1 MRKALGRGLE
11 ALIPSFTSDE
21 EKKEIIVNIAL
32 DKIKPNKYQPRFHF
46 SEGKIK
52 ELADSIKEK
61 GIVQPILVSAKEE
74 GYELIAGERR
84 WRASQ
89 IAGLKE
95 IPALVRKMSERE
107 VFEISLIENIQREDL
122 NPLEEAEAY
131 QRISKE
137 FKLTQEELAKKL
149 GKTRSSVA
157 NSLRL
162 LNLPEKIKGFLSSGI
177 LSSGHARAIL
187 SLKEQKSQEDLA
199 QRVAT
204 QKLSVRETE
213 EIVQHYKPKKGKTM
227 SGEEKTQNPEITNLE
242 EKLQYALG
250 TKVKI
255 KNSGEKGKIEIFY
268 FSLEDMERIMKL
280 LKVQIS

>member
-11 ALIPSFTSDE
+11 ALIPSFTLEE
-21 EKKEIIVNIAL
+21 EKKEVIVNIPL

-46 SEGKIK
+46 AEEKIK

-74 GYELIAGERR
+74 GYELIVGERR

-95 IPALVRKMSERE
+95 IPALVKKMSERE
-107 VFEISLIENIQREDL
+107 IFEISLIENIQREDL

-137 FKLTQEELAKKL
+137 FKLTQEEVAKKL
-149 GKTRSSVA
+149 GKTRSSLA

-213 EIVQHYKPKKGKTM
+213 EIVKHYKPKKGKTKP
-227 SGEEKTQNPEITNLE
+227 GEEKTQNPEITNLE
-242 EKLQYALG
+242 EKIQYALG

-255 KNSGEKGKIEIFY
+255 KNSGKKGKIEIFY
-268 FSLEDMERIMKL
+268 YSLEDMERIIKL
-280 LKVQIS
+280 LKA

>member
-11 ALIPSFTSDE
+11 ALIPSFTSEE
-21 EKKEIIVNIAL
+21 EKKEVIVNIPL

-46 SEGKIK
+46 AEGKIK

-61 GIVQPILVSAKEE
+61 GIVQPILVLAKEE

-89 IAGLKE
+89 IAGVKE
-95 IPALVRKMSERE
+95 IPALVKKMSERE
-107 VFEISLIENIQREDL
+107 IFEISLIENIQREDL

-157 NSLRL
+157 NSVRL

-213 EIVQHYKPKKGKTM
+213 EIVQHYKPKKGKTKP
-227 SGEEKTQNPEITNLE
+227 GEEKTQNPEITNLE
-242 EKLQYALG
+242 EKIQYALG

-255 KNSGEKGKIEIFY
+255 KNSGKKGKIEIFY
-268 FSLEDMERIMKL
+268 YSLEDMERIIKL
-280 LKVQIS
+280 LKA

>member
-11 ALIPSFTSDE
+11 ALIPSFTSEE
-21 EKKEIIVNIAL
+21 EKKEVIVNIPL

-46 SEGKIK
+46 AEEKIK

-74 GYELIAGERR
+74 GYELIVGERR

-95 IPALVRKMSERE
+95 IPALVKKMSERE
-107 VFEISLIENIQREDL
+107 IFEISLIENIQREDL

-137 FKLTQEELAKKL
+137 FKLTQEEVAKKL
-149 GKTRSSVA
+149 GKTRSSLA

-213 EIVQHYKPKKGKTM
+213 EIVKHYKPKKGKTKP
-227 SGEEKTQNPEITNLE
+227 GEEKTQNPEITNLE
-242 EKLQYALG
+242 EKIQYALG

-255 KNSGEKGKIEIFY
+255 KNSGKKGKIEIFY
-268 FSLEDMERIMKL
+268 YSLEDMERIIKL
-280 LKVQIS
+280 LKA

>member
-21 EKKEIIVNIAL
+21 EKKEIIVNIPL

-46 SEGKIK
+46 AEGKIK

-137 FKLTQEELAKKL
+137 FKLTQE
-149 GKTRSSVA
+149 
-157 NSLRL
+157 
-162 LNLPEKIKGFLSSGI
+162 
-177 LSSGHARAIL
+177 
-187 SLKEQKSQEDLA
+187 
-199 QRVAT
+199 
-204 QKLSVRETE
+204 
-213 EIVQHYKPKKGKTM
+213 
-227 SGEEKTQNPEITNLE
+227 
-242 EKLQYALG
+242 
-250 TKVKI
+250 
-255 KNSGEKGKIEIFY
+255 
-268 FSLEDMERIMKL
+268 
-280 LKVQIS
+280 